1 MERSVNIADKTT
13 LDLIKIAT
21 DEINLNLA
29 STKEATDKLVNMAE
43 NGELGGGGSG
53 NNPTKPDPD
62 TGRITITTVPSPAGS
77 LTYNGSEQSPMWS
90 NFNADA
96 MTLGGTLSG
105 TAAGDYVA
113 TFTPKEGYQWSDK
126 STDAKSVTWTI
137 SKGSASTPVQA
148 GSLTYNGNSQS
159 PTWSNYDPDKM
170 DITGDMTG
178 TDAGT
183 YTVTFT
189 PKGNFAWPD
198 GSTTAKSVTWVI
210 GKASISAVPTQ
221 SGTLV
226 YNGSD
231 LSPTWSS
238 YDSAKLEMSGDTS
251 GTNAG
256 NYTAKFTPKS
266 NYQWSDGSITAK
278 NANWKIGKAT
288 LTATPSQSGSLT
300 FTGAA
305 QSPSWNN
312 YSTSALTLGGVTSST
327 VAGTYKAT
335 FTPKSNYQ
343 WSDGSTSAVE
353 VPWIIGKAAGS
364 LSLSAYAMELN
375 TSKETGTITVERAG
389 DGAISA
395 SSNNTEACT
404 VSVSGNVLT
413 LTGKANGSATITV
426 SVAAGTNH
434 TAPANK
440 TMTVTVSF
448 SKTYGI
454 RIAKTNGDADTRV
467 EYTDDAVGMTPAYVN
482 LSTGVMNYGSWAD
495 AFFVK
500 NNYPCM
506 LNTDGSVAYK
516 LNPNNYAQKADGTAS
531 EISSTSTTRNAM
543 SAIPLTYVW
552 AYEDS
557 SYEYIKISDTK
568 VSNDYHAIAH
578 TREDGTVR
586 PEIFL
591 SIYRGSLINNNT
603 LRSLSGQPIMHSK
616 TAEQELTYARAN
628 GAHWCTR
635 TWGQRCLINY
645 MLMIM
650 SKSTDTQKKFGN
662 GDTSS
667 YNSSDSSQY
676 GMAKP
681 GSSLNNKGQFWG
693 SSSTT
698 AQVKVFHMEDWWG
711 NQYERIAGL
720 INDRG
725 TIKVSLTGAYNTTA
739 HGYQT
744 VTGTLPSSGW
754 IKENQCSQYGRIPKT
769 TGGTSSTF
777 DCDYFYYY
785 ASNLYY
791 AIVGGYCNWGAGHE
805 PYAGAFLLDLDN
817 TPTLS
822 YWNIGAC
829 LSFV

>member
-256 NYTAKFTPKS
+256 NYTAK
-266 NYQWSDGSITAK
+266 
-278 NANWKIGKAT
+278 
-288 LTATPSQSGSLT
+288 
-300 FTGAA
+300 
-305 QSPSWNN
+305 
-312 YSTSALTLGGVTSST
+312 
-327 VAGTYKAT
+327 

-777 DCDYFYYY
+777 DCDYFFYSAGDLCY
-785 ASNLYY
+785 AS
-791 AIVGGYCNWGAGHE
+791 VGGCCYSAPG
-805 PYAGAFLLDLDN
+805 YVGAFYLRLSTLPTN
-817 TPTLS
+817 TG
-822 YWNIGAC
+822 WNVGAC